1 MTENITV
8 NEQNSIQIKDG
19 PGMIYVD
26 PFRIRER
33 TNDAAFIFITHDHY
47 DHYSPEDI
55 AKVAKEDTILVVP
68 EKMQGKAREVAGL
81 VGRTVTVRP
90 GMQQELEGLFFETVA
105 AYNILKPFH
114 PKSAMWVGYIFLV
127 EGRRIY
133 VAGDTDATSE
143 AKAVKCDIALVPVGG
158 TYTMDAKKAAQLV
171 NTIGPDVAI
180 PVHYGTLVGSL
191 KDGQEFAENVND
203 PVRVE
208 LKIPI
213 GV

>member
-8 NEQNSIQIKDG
+8 NEQNSIQIKDSS
-19 PGMIYVD
+19 GMIYVD

-133 VAGDTDATSE
+133 VAGDTDATAE

-180 PVHYGTLVGSL
+180 PVHYGTLVGSM

>member
-133 VAGDTDATSE
+133 VAGDTDATAE

>member
-68 EKMQGKAREVAGL
+68 EKMQGKAR
-81 VGRTVTVRP
+81 
-90 GMQQELEGLFFETVA
+90 
-105 AYNILKPFH
+105 
-114 PKSAMWVGYIFLV
+114 
-127 EGRRIY
+127 
-133 VAGDTDATSE
+133 
-143 AKAVKCDIALVPVGG
+143 
-158 TYTMDAKKAAQLV
+158 
-171 NTIGPDVAI
+171 
-180 PVHYGTLVGSL
+180 
-191 KDGQEFAENVND
+191 GQ
-203 PVRVE
+203 
-208 LKIPI
+208 
-213 GV
+213 

>member
-1 MTENITV
+1 
-8 NEQNSIQIKDG
+8 
-19 PGMIYVD
+19 
-26 PFRIRER
+26 
-33 TNDAAFIFITHDHY
+33 
-47 DHYSPEDI
+47 
-55 AKVAKEDTILVVP
+55 
-68 EKMQGKAREVAGL
+68 
-81 VGRTVTVRP
+81 
-90 GMQQELEGLFFETVA
+90 MQQELEGLFFETVA